1 MGAYMP
7 TQASAAPR
15 ISCDRGIARRRSFL
29 EAALK
34 AFCERGYAGVNVNDI
49 VREVGGSLATLYS
62 QFGSKEGLFVAVLEE
77 CNARFAGALC
87 PVADPALDLRE
98 GLQRIGEHY
107 LRRAM
112 APESRRFFRMIC
124 AASSEF
130 PAEARECLRVGPN
143 RVAEIVADY
152 LRARTAA
159 ERVTFDDC
167 GAAALAFFALVRGQ
181 HQYRA
186 TFEDD
191 YALSDDQIAEHVG
204 QAVRILLHGAVR
216 SVPA

>member
-1 MGAYMP
+1 MDAHIP
-7 TQASAAPR
+7 TQAPASPR
-15 ISCDRGIARRRSFL
+15 IAFDRGIARRRSFL
-29 EAALK
+29 EAALN

-87 PVADPALDLRE
+87 PAADPALDLRE

-130 PAEARECLRVGPN
+130 PAAAKECLRVGPN

-152 LRARTAA
+152 LRVRAAA
-159 ERVTFDDC
+159 ERLSFEDC
-167 GAAALAFFALVRGQ
+167 NASALAFFALVRGP

-186 TFEDD
+186 TLEDD
-191 YALSDDQIAEHVG
+191 YTLSDYQITQHVG
-204 QAVRILLHGAVR
+204 QAVRIILAAR
-216 SVPA
+216 

>member
-1 MGAYMP
+1 MP
-7 TQASAAPR
+7 TQAPASPR
-15 ISCDRGIARRRSFL
+15 LAFDRGIARRRAFL
-29 EAALK
+29 EAALI

-49 VREVGGSLATLYS
+49 VRDVGGSLATLYS

-87 PVADPALDLRE
+87 PVADPAVDLRE

-107 LRRAM
+107 LRRAI

-124 AASSEF
+124 AASGEF
-130 PAEARECLRVGPN
+130 PAAAKECLRVGPN

-152 LRARTAA
+152 LRVRAAA
-159 ERVTFDDC
+159 ERVIFDDC

-186 TFEDD
+186 TLEDD
-191 YALSDDQIAEHVG
+191 YALSDDQITEHVG
-204 QAVRILLHGAVR
+204 QAVRIILRGVAR
-216 SVPA
+216 RVPA